1 MVIDK
6 NRYRFI
12 VFLSIIVLIVLIA
25 FAAAIGTVKISV
37 LDVFKTVLSKF
48 KIINENELIKTN
60 EIIIFNIRLPRAILA
75 CFIGMGL
82 SMVGLVYQ
90 GIFKNP
96 MADPFVLGTSSGSAL
111 GAAIAIVLGIEKT
124 FLGLSSIAACAF
136 AGAILTTFV
145 VYNIAKVGNRASNTN
160 LLLSGVAMNFFLSSI
175 ISFIMVLD
183 RNQVEKIVFW
193 TLGSLAGAN
202 YKNVMLL
209 ILIVLPSSIIIYF
222 FYRDLNIIT
231 TGEETASSLGVEVE
245 RVKNLMFIISSL
257 IVATCVSVSGII
269 GFVGLIMPHIAKIII
284 GPDYKKTLPLTLLW
298 GAAFMVL
305 CDILSRSL
313 LSPAEIPVGVI
324 TSFFGAPYFIYLLY
338 KDKKKVIS

>member
-6 NRYRFI
+6 SRYRFI
-12 VFLSIIVLIVLIA
+12 VFISFVVLIVLIA

-37 LDVFKTVLSKF
+37 LDVLKTVLSRF
-48 KIINENELIKTN
+48 KIINENEFLKTN
-60 EIIIFNIRLPRAILA
+60 EIIIFNIRLPRAFLA

-111 GAAIAIVLGIEKT
+111 GASIAIVLGIEKT

-136 AGAILTTFV
+136 TGAVLTTLV

-209 ILIVLPSSIIIYF
+209 ILIVIPSSFIIYF
-222 FYRDLNIIT
+222 FYRDLNIIA

-245 RVKNLMFIISSL
+245 KVKNLMFIISSL

-269 GFVGLIMPHIAKIII
+269 GFVGLIMPHIVKIII
-284 GPDYKKTLPLTLLW
+284 GPDYKKALPLTLLW
-298 GAAFMVL
+298 GAIFMVL
-305 CDILSRSL
+305 CDILSRSI
-313 LSPAEIPVGVI
+313 LSPAEIPIGVI